1 MWTKLSLFL
10 SLSGAALLGLVIGL
24 YAQSNTGAKLSK
36 LSDEKAEISKM
47 DLILLNSRVAAL
59 QQLLKDDLS
68 LPFVPTSF
76 SYDVEKQKIRTSVY
90 IDPAFLAKVGA
101 SQLNKALDYRA
112 TGLCITPAQA
122 EGNFGYMIPVQP
134 PREYCAIRFFTLAL
148 DAGGHAQTRE
158 VASFEDGKL
167 ILK

>member
-1 MWTKLSLFL
+1 MGTKLSLFL
-10 SLSGAALLGLVIGL
+10 SLSVAALLGLVIGL
-24 YAQSNTGAKLSK
+24 HAQSNTGPKLSK
-36 LSDEKAEISKM
+36 LSDEKVEISKM
-47 DLILLNSRVAAL
+47 DLILLNSRIAAL

-68 LPFVPTSF
+68 LPFVPTSI

-90 IDPAFLAKVGA
+90 IDPAFLAKA
-101 SQLNKALDYRA
+101 SATQLNKALDSRA
-112 TGLCITPAQA
+112 TNLCITPALA
-122 EGNFGYMIPVQP
+122 EGNFGYMAPIQP

-158 VASFEDGKL
+158 VASFEDGRL